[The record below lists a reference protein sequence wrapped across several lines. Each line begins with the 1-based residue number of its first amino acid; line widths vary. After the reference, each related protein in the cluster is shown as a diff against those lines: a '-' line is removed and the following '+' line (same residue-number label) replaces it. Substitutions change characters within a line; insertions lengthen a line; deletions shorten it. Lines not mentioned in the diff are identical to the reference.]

1 MFMERIEVPVILS
14 DPKRPLALKL
24 VAGVVF
30 LCLAAVIAPVWL
42 TACAAWFAA
51 GALVKG
57 LAALTVQAWRTTVW
71 AGELVVGR

>member
-1 MFMERIEVPVILS
+1 MFMERIEVPVILKDRS
-14 DPKRPLALKL
+14 RPLALKL
-24 VAGVVF
+24 AAGILF

>member
-14 DPKRPLALKL
+14 DPGRPLAVKL
-24 VAGVVF
+24 AAGLVF
-30 LCLAAVIAPVWL
+30 LCLAAIIAPLWL
-42 TACAAWFAA
+42 AACAAWFGV

-57 LAALTVQAWRTTVW
+57 VAGLLTGAWRTTIW